1 MGSVCYQDVL
11 QDLLMPNEGH
21 AVGYMPPYSNGMEL
35 EEKFNVTLRALFHA
49 KRLQNRSLQLF
60 CAYFL
65 GKILEEEADPLSKRA
80 YYAQRLTTYYRI
92 TSVRAYFLFKPFGPT
107 KIMNSARTS
116 LTTLRNLSTEE
127 FQDLVTKSSLIFN
140 GVENWEGGDVVS
152 DHVTSLIN
160 VTDVI
165 NE

>member
-11 QDLLMPNEGH
+11 QDLLILNEGH
-21 AVGYMPPYSNGMEL
+21 TVGYIPPYSDSMEL

-49 KRLQNRSLQLF
+49 KQLQNWSLQLF

-65 GKILEEEADPLSKRA
+65 GKILEEEADPLSKQA
-80 YYAQRLTTYYRI
+80 YYAQRLMTYYRI
-92 TSVRAYFLFKPFGPT
+92 TSVWAYFLFKPFGPT
-107 KIMNSARTS
+107 KIMNLARTS

-140 GVENWEGGDVVS
+140 GVENWEGSDVVS
-152 DHVTSLIN
+152 DYVTSLIN